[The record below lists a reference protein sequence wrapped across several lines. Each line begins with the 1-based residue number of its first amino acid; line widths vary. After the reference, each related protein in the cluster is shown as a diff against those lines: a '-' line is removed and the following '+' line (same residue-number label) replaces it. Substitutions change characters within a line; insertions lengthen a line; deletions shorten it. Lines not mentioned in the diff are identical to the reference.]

1 MPAGRP
7 AARGDAYSP
16 TLAAALSVKRLPP
29 RMYAHAKELSD
40 MSDLPEQN
48 PLMTT
53 REVAEVFRR
62 SERTI
67 RDWVRKGWLKPVRVG
82 RSVYFR
88 RADIERLL
96 DQGTAN

>member
-1 MPAGRP
+1 
-7 AARGDAYSP
+7 
-16 TLAAALSVKRLPP
+16 
-29 RMYAHAKELSD
+29 
-40 MSDLPEQN
+40 
-48 PLMTT
+48 MTT

-88 RADIERLL
+88 GADIERLL